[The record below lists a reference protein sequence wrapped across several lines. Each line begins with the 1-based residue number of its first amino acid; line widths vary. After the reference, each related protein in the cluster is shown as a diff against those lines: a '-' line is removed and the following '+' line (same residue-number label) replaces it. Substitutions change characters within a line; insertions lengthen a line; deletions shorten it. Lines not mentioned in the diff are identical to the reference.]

1 MAEAKANHQNLYEQI
16 AIRNSIV
23 PVVAPVISNADTPV
37 VAMHRDAFHKQ
48 FDQIAAEHA
57 RSGPNKC
64 CQLFLIAFAFRIR
77 AEHEL
82 LAELEEK
89 ERELAKE
96 QRLAYV

>member
-23 PVVAPVISNADTPV
+23 PVVAPVLSNVETPV
-37 VAMHRDAFHKQ
+37 VARHRDAFHKQ

-57 RSGPNKC
+57 RSGPDKR
-64 CQLFLIAFAFRIR
+64 CQWLLITFAFRIR
-77 AEHEL
+77 VEHER
-82 LAELEEK
+82 LAELEKK
-89 ERELAKE
+89 ERELAEE